1 MYFNFDVPK
10 GNRFLISD
18 ETGLPI
24 LSFPDNIT
32 DGKGLFDGIISDSDV
47 ALISEAIRSFRYD
60 AKIVA
65 RDMRTGRAVIIS
77 LSLYSSLRL
86 LAAVFTDI
94 DHKAACA
101 VARESFSSL
110 ICSWE
115 GKVRLS
121 ERHEQVY
128 LSLAQTLSV
137 LDTATSDFR
146 GRESFMSYLQNKA
159 EIASLLTGCEIS
171 VDIPMIKATDAED
184 FSGSLFSL
192 FLITSLSYAFR
203 YSDMR
208 RADVVICRENGRIA
222 ARVEIPL
229 GNERKMTDR
238 EAKKLRDDFYSM
250 FFHIYSACDRLGAPF
265 SVMRGDSIV
274 IEIMPLK
281 IDPSKLGLKVGF
293 RIEKAEET
301 LDLLFM

>member
-10 GNRFLISD
+10 GNRILISD

-47 ALISEAIRSFRYD
+47 ALIREAIRSFRYD

-65 RDMRTGRAVIIS
+65 RDRRTGRAVIIS

-86 LAAVFTDI
+86 FAAVFTDI

-101 VARESFSSL
+101 VARESFSSVL
-110 ICSWE
+110 CSFE
-115 GKVRLS
+115 GKARLS

-128 LSLAQTLSV
+128 ISLAQTLSV
-137 LDTATSDFR
+137 LDTALSNFS
-146 GRESFMSYLQNKA
+146 GRESFMSYLQNKV
-159 EIASLLTGCEIS
+159 EVASLLTGCEAN
-171 VDIPMIKATDAED
+171 VDVPMIKATDAED
-184 FSGSLFSL
+184 FNGPLFSL

-208 RADVVICRENGRIA
+208 RADVTIYRKNGRIA

-229 GNERKMTDR
+229 QNERKMTER
-238 EAKKLRDDFYSM
+238 EAKRLRDDFYNM

-265 SVMRGDSIV
+265 SVVRGESIV

-293 RIEKAEET
+293 GGGNAEKT